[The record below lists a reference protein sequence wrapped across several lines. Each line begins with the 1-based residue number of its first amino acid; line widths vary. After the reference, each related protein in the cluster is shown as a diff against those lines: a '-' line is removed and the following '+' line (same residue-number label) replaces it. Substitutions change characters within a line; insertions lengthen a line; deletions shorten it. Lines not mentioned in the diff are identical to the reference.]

1 MYSCDESGF
10 PLQTASSL
18 KVCVD
23 RCCKRNFQI
32 TSNNEVSITTLQYI
46 CANGNALPLSLL
58 FPGVNFNPEYSVGF
72 PDNFYLGCTKS
83 GWIDLEQ
90 FYTWMT
96 NHFVTH
102 IPPRRPIVVLSDGH
116 SSHIDL
122 YVIDFCANNGI
133 FLFRLPPHSF
143 HTLQPAD
150 RRFFGTFKS
159 NFSKEVA
166 KFSVQHPGVSVTKR
180 TFSGIFTKAFEQTC
194 RADIIKG
201 SFRVSGMWP
210 INRFNIDHN
219 LFNPGEIYTEALQD
233 TQVNES
239 QVTQVL
245 FSAPASTTTCSNI
258 GAQSSLENVEGDSVF
273 GSLPKPTSSACS
285 SHTIEKLPDF

>member
-1 MYSCDESGF
+1 M
-10 PLQTASSL
+10 QTASSL

-23 RCCKRNFQI
+23 RRCKRNFQI
-32 TSNNEVSITTLQYI
+32 TSNNEVSITKLQCI
-46 CANGNALPLSLL
+46 CENGNALPLSVL
-58 FPGVNFNPEYSVGF
+58 FPGANFNSEYSVGF
-72 PDNFYLGCTKS
+72 PVNFYLGFTKS
-83 GWIDLEQ
+83 GWIDVEQ
-90 FYTWMT
+90 FYAWMT

-219 LFNPGEIYTEALQD
+219 LFNPGEIYTEA
-233 TQVNES
+233 
-239 QVTQVL
+239 
-245 FSAPASTTTCSNI
+245 TTCSNI

-285 SHTIEKLPDF
+285 SHTIEKLPDFRAKKVLLSTQFSGEVLQ